1 MGGNARAR
9 LGAHLL
15 AADARGL
22 LLQLAT
28 VDASRGEFV
37 DALYLSL
44 DTLGPIGFGDITP
57 VYSWLRIL
65 TPVEALIGFGL
76 LTGSISW
83 LLSIYPALLRRR
95 SLAYEVAL
103 LREAEKTRRLGVD
116 DLPHEAADELYAE
129 LTSRLVAVERDLVTF
144 PITYYFASADSRFA
158 LSSVMPYLLELAR
171 RGDQEGM
178 PASLRLRATLLRE
191 AIDDFART
199 TSARFHGLR
208 SDATDEL
215 LEAYKRDH
223 LRSFEGEKV
232 AYGATDVRESR

>member
-1 MGGNARAR
+1 MLA
-9 LGAHLL
+9 LGWALIFWPQMPE
-15 AADARGL
+15 AFYFSSAPS
-22 LLQLAT
+22 
-28 VDASRGEFV
+28 DASRGGFV

-44 DTLGPIGFGDITP
+44 VTLGTVGFGDITP
-57 VYSWLRIL
+57 VSSWLRIL
-65 TPVEALIGFGL
+65 TPVEALIGFGI

-103 LREAEKTRRLGVD
+103 LREAEKAHGLGVD
-116 DLPHEAADELYAE
+116 DLPHEAAEDLYAE

-144 PITYYFASADSRFA
+144 PVTYYFASADRRFA
-158 LSSVMPYLLELAR
+158 LSAVMPYLLELAR
-171 RGDQEGM
+171 RGDQEGV
-178 PASLRLRATLLRE
+178 PASRRLRATLLRE

-223 LRSFEGEKV
+223 YRSLERERV
-232 AYGATDVRESR
+232 AYGDTDAREPR